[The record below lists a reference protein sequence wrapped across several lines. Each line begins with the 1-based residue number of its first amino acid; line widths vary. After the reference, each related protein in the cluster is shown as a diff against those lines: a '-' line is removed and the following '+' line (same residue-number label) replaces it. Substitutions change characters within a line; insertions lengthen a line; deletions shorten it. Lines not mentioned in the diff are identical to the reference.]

1 MNIEGK
7 ACLMKIYIGES
18 DKING
23 RPLYEEIVF
32 EARKEGLAGATVT
45 KGIMSFGASH
55 SIHTMKIFA
64 ISSDLP
70 ILIEIVD
77 KEEKIQGFAEI
88 VDKLIDNSKKGGLVT
103 TSMVEVRKYKR
114 GEKYNTFSSF

>member
-7 ACLMKIYIGES
+7 ACQMKIFVGES
-18 DKING
+18 DKYNG

-45 KGIMSFGASH
+45 NGIMSFGASH

-70 ILIEIVD
+70 VIIEIIDTEEKIHNFAKIVD
-77 KEEKIQGFAEI
+77 KI
-88 VDKLIDNSKKGGLVT
+88 IDGSKKGGLVT
-103 TSMVEVRKYKR
+103 LSPVNVRKYVR
-114 GEKYNTFSSF
+114 GEKYNTFGSF

>member
-1 MNIEGK
+1 MNLEAD
-7 ACLMKIYIGES
+7 ACIMKIYIGES

-32 EARKEGLAGATVT
+32 EARRQGLAGATVT

-70 ILIEIVD
+70 IIIEIID
-77 KEEKIQGFAEI
+77 SKNNLKDFTKT
-88 VDKLIDNSKKGGLVT
+88 VDKLIDGSKKGGLVT
-103 TSMVEVRKYKR
+103 MTPIEVKKYKR
-114 GEKYNTFSSF
+114 GQKYDTFRPL

>member
-7 ACLMKIYIGES
+7 ASLMKIYIGES
-18 DKING
+18 DRYNG

-45 KGIMSFGASH
+45 KGVMSFGASH

-70 ILIEIVD
+70 VTIEIVD
-77 KEEKIQGFAEI
+77 SEKKVQKFAAV
-88 VDKLIDNSKKGGLVT
+88 VDKLIDGSKKGGLVT
-103 TSMVEVRKYKR
+103 ISPINVRKYVR
-114 GEKYNTFSSF
+114 GEKYNAFNSF